1 MIARSHWIWF
11 HVAIVVLMTIEYG
24 VHMVLPEPR
33 RKAAIAL
40 GMWFLATIGLAVY
53 LAHTLSGEAATQF
66 LAGYAIEQALSV
78 DNLLVFLLLFQVFAV
93 PAVRQPRVLFWG
105 ILGAIVLRGL
115 FIAAGVGLLER
126 FHFVS
131 YLFAAFLLYA
141 AIKMLRPSENDGS
154 PRKKPS
160 WIVWLERVRP
170 ISMSTDHFVAH
181 EAVTPGGP
189 LRWMPTMLLLALLAV
204 ELTDVVFAL
213 DSIPAVLSI
222 TRVPFLA
229 YTSNILAVM
238 SLRSVYV
245 LLAAMLSQLR
255 FLHLGLAILLAFAA
269 IKMLIAD
276 WVNIGPMLS
285 LGIIGGVLAMTI
297 VASLLAKP
305 KAASPGSAT

>member
-1 MIARSHWIWF
+1 MILHSHWLWF
-11 HVAIVVLMTIEYG
+11 HVAIVLLMTAEYL

-40 GMWFLATIGLAVY
+40 AMWVAATLALSVY
-53 LAHTLSGEAATQF
+53 LAHAWSSEAATQF

-78 DNLLVFLLLFQVFAV
+78 DNLLVFLLLFQVFGI
-93 PAVRQPRVLFWG
+93 PPLRQPRVLFWG

-115 FIAAGVGLLER
+115 FIAAGVGLLEH

-131 YLFAAFLLYA
+131 YLFAGFLLYA
-141 AIKMLRPSENDGS
+141 SIKMLRPSENDGS
-154 PRKKPS
+154 PRRKPG
-160 WIVWLERVRP
+160 WIAWLERLRP
-170 ISMSTDHFVAH
+170 ISASTDHFTAR

-204 ELTDVVFAL
+204 ELTDVIFAL

-222 TRVPFLA
+222 TREPFLA

-245 LLAAMLSQLR
+245 LLAAMLSRLR
-255 FLHLGLAILLAFAA
+255 FLHFGLAILLAFAA
-269 IKMLIAD
+269 IKMLLAD
-276 WVNIGPMLS
+276 WVTIGPVLS
-285 LGIIGGVLAMTI
+285 LAIIGGVLAVTI

-305 KAASPGSAT
+305 KVETQQTSS

>member
-1 MIARSHWIWF
+1 MITHNHWIWF
-11 HVAIVVLMTIEYG
+11 HVAIVVLMAAEYL
-24 VHMVLPEPR
+24 VHMLLPEPR

-40 GMWFLATIGLAVY
+40 GMWIVATLALAGY
-53 LAHTLSGEAATQF
+53 FAHASSSEASTQF

-78 DNLLVFLLLFQVFAV
+78 DNLLVFLLLFQVFGI
-93 PAVRQPRVLFWG
+93 PANRQPRVLFWG

-115 FIAAGVGLLER
+115 FIAAGVGLLEH

-141 AIKMLRPSENDGS
+141 SIKMLRPSENDGS
-154 PRKKPS
+154 PRQRPG
-160 WIVWLERVRP
+160 WIQWLERIRP
-170 ISMSTDHFVAH
+170 ISNNTDYFAKH

-222 TRVPFLA
+222 TREPFLA

-245 LLAAMLSQLR
+245 LLAAMLSKLR
-255 FLHLGLAILLAFAA
+255 YLHFGLAILLAFAA

-276 WVNIGPMLS
+276 WVNIGPVLS
-285 LGIIGGVLAMTI
+285 LAIIGAVLAATI

-305 KAASPGSAT
+305 KSATSAQ